1 MSSTKDTV
9 SKSSSKGSK
18 TASSGDGVAKLH
30 LGDCLEILPTLE
42 DRSANIVLTSPPY
55 NMNLRVRNGK
65 YCSRQVVKEFS
76 TKYHGY
82 SDNLGIGE
90 YFELSREVINQCLRI
105 ADLTFFNIQVV
116 TGNKP
121 AIFRL
126 MGEFSENIKEV
137 IVWDK
142 EVAQPAM
149 QVGVLNS
156 QFEFLFV
163 FAGNGAIRRS
173 FDDAQFSRGTLS
185 NLWRIRRGSSKKLD
199 HGAVMPEQLACKVIE
214 NFTKKGDTVLDPFMG
229 TGTTGIAASKL
240 GRSFVGIELIEEY
253 FESAKETISPERGQF
268 AMFDSSREG
277 AYGGGPT

>member
-1 MSSTKDTV
+1 MQDRRSILTPQSL
-9 SKSSSKGSK
+9 
-18 TASSGDGVAKLH
+18 GDGVAKLH

-42 DRSANIVLTSPPY
+42 DGSANIVLTSPPY
-55 NMNLRVRNGK
+55 NMNLRVRNGE

-76 TKYHGY
+76 TKYSGY
-82 SDNLGIGE
+82 SDNLSIRE

-105 ADLTFFNIQVV
+105 ADLTFFNIQVI

-163 FAGNGAIRRS
+163 FARNDAIRRS
-173 FDDAQFSRGTLS
+173 FDDAQFSRGTLN
-185 NLWRIRRGSSKKLD
+185 NLWKIRRGSSKKLG
-199 HGAVMPEQLACKVIE
+199 HGAVMPEQLAYKVIE

-229 TGTTGIAASKL
+229 TGTTGIVANKL

-253 FESAKETISPERGQF
+253 FEFSKEAISPEYGQF
-268 AMFDSSREG
+268 AMFDRSREG
-277 AYGGGPT
+277 VCGV

>member
-1 MSSTKDTV
+1 LIDLLK
-9 SKSSSKGSK
+9 
-18 TASSGDGVAKLH
+18 
-30 LGDCLEILPTLE
+30 GDCLEILPTLE

-55 NMNLRVRNGK
+55 NMNLRVRNGE

-76 TKYHGY
+76 TKYSGY
-82 SDNLGIGE
+82 SDNLSIGE

-105 ADLTFFNIQVV
+105 ADLTFFNIQVI

-163 FAGNGAIRRS
+163 FARNDAIRRS
-173 FDDAQFSRGTLS
+173 FDDAQFRRGTLN
-185 NLWRIRRGSSKKLD
+185 NLWRIRRGSPKKLG
-199 HGAVMPEQLACKVIE
+199 HGAVMPEQLAYKVIE
-214 NFTKKGDTVLDPFMG
+214 NFTKKGDRVLDPFMG
-229 TGTTGIAASKL
+229 TGTTGVACKQLDRNFI
-240 GRSFVGIELIEEY
+240 GIEIGDEY
-253 FESAKETISPERGQF
+253 FEIAMKRIKEHTAQQRLF
-268 AMFDSSREG
+268 
-277 AYGGGPT
+277 